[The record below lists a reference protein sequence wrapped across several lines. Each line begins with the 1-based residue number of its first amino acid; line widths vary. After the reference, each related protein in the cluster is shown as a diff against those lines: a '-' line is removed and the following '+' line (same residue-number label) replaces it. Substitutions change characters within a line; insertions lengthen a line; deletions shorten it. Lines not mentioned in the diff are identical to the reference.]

1 MRSAGFVL
9 DGFPRTV
16 AQAQALDEIMSER
29 NNGPLIVVDVMVP
42 PEELVRRLAHA
53 AHLRRLRHQ
62 RRSRRRPI
70 AA

>member
-1 MRSAGFVL
+1 MN
-9 DGFPRTV
+9 
-16 AQAQALDEIMSER
+16 ER

-42 PEELVRRLAHA
+42 PEELVRRLGM
-53 AHLRRLRHQ
+53 RRICVEVRHQ